1 MAKLLLTKE
10 QIEEIVDR
18 VYSKEVHPKLGMTL
32 EQAAKTGYVA
42 IYFGITGR
50 TSDLEWDRFMTAR
63 GNNGGGNNMPV
74 LQLLVPRTYTYG
86 GKTKVGRCKL
96 DPGLK
101 ATCFQPLNLRVH
113 TVLST

>member
-1 MAKLLLTKE
+1 MSKHLLTKE
-10 QIEEIVDR
+10 EIEEIVDR
-18 VYSKEVHPKLGMTL
+18 VYSKKVHPKLATPSCPGGMTL

-63 GNNGGGNNMPV
+63 GNNGGGNNRPV
-74 LQLLVPRTYTYG
+74 LQLLVPRTYTHK

-96 DPGLK
+96 TL
-101 ATCFQPLNLRVH
+101 A
-113 TVLST
+113 